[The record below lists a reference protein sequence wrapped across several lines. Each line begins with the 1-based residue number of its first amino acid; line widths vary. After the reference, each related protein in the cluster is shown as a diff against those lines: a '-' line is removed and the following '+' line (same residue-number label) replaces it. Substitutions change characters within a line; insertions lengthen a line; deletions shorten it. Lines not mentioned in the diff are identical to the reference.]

1 MVISQVSTRRKE
13 RNSISINYMVCLH
26 MTRLRNFCSLH
37 SSHDMKRITLVH
49 QQGTNNSI
57 VQHKGCIAGDI
68 HILLPSR
75 AFCFS
80 KQGLIPFKIQ
90 LWLKNTEVKAE
101 VTDRDEG
108 APQKVLGSPVGPF
121 LQEQVCSG
129 GSGAQLSLSQHVV
142 MPCCIFFTRPAET
155 RETDH
160 ISRACF
166 VSRLSASSRQFS
178 GYRRFW

>member
-1 MVISQVSTRRKE
+1 
-13 RNSISINYMVCLH
+13 
-26 MTRLRNFCSLH
+26 
-37 SSHDMKRITLVH
+37 MKRITLVH

-142 MPCCIFFTRPAET
+142 MPF
-155 RETDH
+155 
-160 ISRACF
+160 
-166 VSRLSASSRQFS
+166 
-178 GYRRFW
+178 